1 MTLTIT
7 TGPALRKLH
16 SHRSIHE
23 GAHAEADELT
33 EMVVLLFNK
42 GRMNECKN
50 VVKLLIEYWETRIIA
65 HADAED
71 EGLYQELLHKKPE
84 LKKDIYMLMRDHE
97 LFRIIT
103 KQINE
108 QFNKN
113 EEVSNEILQQFQ
125 AVLVIN
131 QIHQQGEES
140 KLFK

>member
-23 GAHAEADELT
+23 GAHAEAEELT
-33 EMVVLLFNK
+33 KMIVFLFTE
-42 GRMNECKN
+42 GRMNECKK
-50 VVKLLIEYWETRIIA
+50 VAKLLIEYWESRIIA

-71 EGLYQELLHKKPE
+71 EGLYQELLHKKPA

-97 LFRIIT
+97 LFRIII

-108 QFNKN
+108 QFTHK
-113 EEVSNEILQQFQ
+113 EEITNEIIQQFQ
-125 AVLVIN
+125 ALLIIN
-131 QIHQQGEES
+131 HIHHQEEEN
-140 KLFK
+140 KLFN